1 MRPRLSNSLLDY
13 ALGTWPVAT
22 TSRVAAGLTS
32 PADRR
37 TYRGRRSDIF
47 VPRPGTLSAPPVIS
61 WDKATGNFGVVLV
74 EAARNLA
81 PVDARE
87 RLAPQVRLM
96 RQLMGESAVLV
107 IVPWLSPRT
116 REVLETNGFGYLD
129 LTGNISFRLRRPLVF
144 LRQLGADRDPNPPS
158 RGRHGLAGARAG
170 NLVRLLVDVAPPY
183 RAGELAAA
191 SGISLPWVGRLLE
204 AMEAQA
210 LIRRDG
216 RTVVD
221 TDWVG
226 LLRERAATIDLLKMN
241 NAVPMVAPAGIP
253 TTLERLARP
262 DISPQVAVTGS
273 LAARAIAPRAV
284 GGQLMLYVRGATGEP
299 YQLARQLQ
307 LIPAERGA
315 DVVLLRP
322 PNDVVFQGL
331 REVDGVPHVALSQ
344 LTIDCLSGN
353 GRMPAEG
360 EALIEYMTDDE
371 SRWRRASLPEHSAAA
386 AGLAR

>member
-1 MRPRLSNSLLDY
+1 
-13 ALGTWPVAT
+13 
-22 TSRVAAGLTS
+22 
-32 PADRR
+32 
-37 TYRGRRSDIF
+37 
-47 VPRPGTLSAPPVIS
+47 
-61 WDKATGNFGVVLV
+61 
-74 EAARNLA
+74 
-81 PVDARE
+81 
-87 RLAPQVRLM
+87 
-96 RQLMGESAVLV
+96 
-107 IVPWLSPRT
+107 
-116 REVLETNGFGYLD
+116 
-129 LTGNISFRLRRPLVF
+129 
-144 LRQLGADRDPNPPS
+144 
-158 RGRHGLAGARAG
+158 
-170 NLVRLLVDVAPPY
+170 
-183 RAGELAAA
+183 
-191 SGISLPWVGRLLE
+191 
-204 AMEAQA
+204 
-210 LIRRDG
+210 
-216 RTVVD
+216 VVD

-262 DISPQVAVTGS
+262 EISPQVAVTGS
-273 LAARAIAPRAV
+273 FAARAIAPRAV
-284 GGQLMLYVRGATGEP
+284 GGQLMLYVRGETGEP

-322 PNDVVFQGL
+322 PNEVVFQGL

-371 SRWRRASLPEHSAAA
+371 SRWRRASLPEHSAAV